1 MHERK
6 TNWINNEVVLFEMDI
21 FDKQIEKILSANTN
35 SIAKSLEQRKQDVL
49 KKIQDNFLCETSAAP
64 NFLD

>member
-21 FDKQIEKILSANTN
+21 FDKQIEKILSVNTN

-49 KKIQDNFLCETSAAP
+49 KKIQDNFLCETSTAP